1 MSPLDAIQGLDE
13 AILHAARGSPCWAV
27 PLFYVF
33 TLIGA
38 GWGLVVFVPFLVNR
52 TTRLT
57 TTWLLV
63 ATAATSTAV
72 SLVKLAVGRVRPC
85 EALAWCAPIHI
96 GSPGGGSF
104 PSGHAAGSFAVAAFV
119 MWRSPR
125 LGSALLVYAAIVAW
139 SRCVLGVH
147 YPSDVLAG
155 SLLGAAIASAFALE
169 LRRRELTGASR
180 SESQSRASSPS
191 PAGDTGTPG

>member
-1 MSPLDAIQGLDE
+1 MTPLGAIQGLDE
-13 AILHAARGSPCWAV
+13 AILHAARGSPGWAV
-27 PLFYVF
+27 PLFYAF
-33 TLIGA
+33 TVIGA
-38 GWGLVVFVPFLVNR
+38 GWGLVVFIPFLFLR
-52 TTRLT
+52 RTRLAT
-57 TTWLLV
+57 MWLLLS
-63 ATAATSTAV
+63 AAASSAAV
-72 SLVKLAVGRVRPC
+72 SLIKLAVGRVRPC
-85 EALAWCAPIHI
+85 DALGWCAPLWIH
-96 GSPGGGSF
+96 SPDGGSF
-104 PSGHAAGSFAVAAFV
+104 PNDHAAESFAIAAFV

-125 LGSALLVYAAIVAW
+125 LGAPLVLYAAIVAW

-155 SLLGAAIASAFALE
+155 SILGVVIASAFALE